1 MAEKVTV
8 ELPDELVQQVRSVAR
23 RTQRSFDEVL
33 VEWIRLAGSEPL
45 LELLSDEELLAV
57 CDVQPDA
64 SAQEDLSELLE
75 RNQEG
80 ALDEGE
86 RRRLDELMR
95 TYRAGLV
102 RQAHAL
108 KVAVKRGLR
117 PRLTEPT
124 APMRS

>member
-8 ELPDELVQQVRSVAR
+8 ELPEELIRQVQAAAS

-33 VEWIRLAGSEPL
+33 TEWIRLGGSEPA

-57 CDVQPDA
+57 CDGQPEA
-64 SAQEDLSELLE
+64 SFQEAFEDLLE
-75 RNQEG
+75 RNREG
-80 ALDEGE
+80 TLDGAE

-102 RQAHAL
+102 RKAQAL
-108 KVAVKRGLR
+108 KVAVNRGLR
-117 PRLTEPT
+117 PRL
-124 APMRS
+124 S